1 METQPEVR
9 AKSGVLCQKDRGSS
23 TVSWRGWG
31 HMLLKSDLAARKP
44 LTVQREVS
52 GKWWRQKPHYYGLRR
67 K

>member
-1 METQPEVR
+1 METQPQVR

-31 HMLLKSDLAARKP
+31 HVLLKSDLAARKP
-44 LTVQREVS
+44 VTVQREKS
-52 GKWWRQKPHYYGLRR
+52 QESEPLYYGLRR